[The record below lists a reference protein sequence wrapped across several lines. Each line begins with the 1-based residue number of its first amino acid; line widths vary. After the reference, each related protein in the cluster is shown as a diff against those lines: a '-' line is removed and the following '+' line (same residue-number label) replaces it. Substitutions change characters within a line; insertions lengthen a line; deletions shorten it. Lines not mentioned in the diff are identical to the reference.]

1 MSIQGNPFIIHD
13 SSLVLSL
20 DAANSKSYVSGSSTW
35 SDLSGNNK
43 TGTLT
48 NGPTYTSSF
57 GGGIVF
63 DGVDDYATVSNPLN
77 QSNLSQEWTVNA
89 WFSLSSSPSNNAQYL
104 VEGLNRGVAADW
116 YTNGP
121 LLYLNDGAD
130 DYYTYS
136 NLGSIIG
143 GGIMNLTY
151 RFKNSGGTRTIYKN
165 SVNATGSGPNN
176 TSTPSGQG
184 ANFRIGYAMK
194 GNIYL
199 LQIYNRVLS
208 DTEVL
213 QNYNS
218 TKSRFGL

>member
-1 MSIQGNPFIIHD
+1 MSYFNGPKSITNG
-13 SSLVLSL
+13 LVLCL
-20 DAANSKSYVSGSSTW
+20 DAANNKSYIGSGTTW
-35 SDLSGNNK
+35 NDLSGNNK

-104 VEGLNRGVAADW
+104 VEGLNSGVAADW
-116 YTNGP
+116 YANGP
-121 LLYLNDGAD
+121 LLYLNGGAD

-151 RFKNSGGTRTIYKN
+151 RFKNSSGTRTIYKN

-213 QNYNS
+213 QNFNAN
-218 TKSRFGL
+218 KGRFGL

>member
-165 SVNATGSGPNN
+165 SVVNM
-176 TSTPSGQG
+176 
-184 ANFRIGYAMK
+184 FLK
-194 GNIYL
+194 KIYSSL
-199 LQIYNRVLS
+199 
-208 DTEVL
+208 
-213 QNYNS
+213 
-218 TKSRFGL
+218 